1 MHRTKR
7 TWLII
12 VSVLLILLL
21 AFSALAEGALSTL
34 YDAGAALLLETD
46 NVTLTGHAVFT
57 YDGQQ
62 FKTLDGQYIQD
73 GVNSVM
79 DVSLITPLP
88 LGGTRTGGYK
98 VIANGDTVYGD
109 VVGEGES
116 FGPQTK
122 AASSSVLSNK
132 NMTKLIASL
141 GGTVVRLA
149 EGGLNDH
156 ITVSADGENTAYRLV
171 LSEKQT
177 PNLFNKALSMV
188 ARGMIDEYFPFHTSL
203 RSLPIVTVDDREMLL
218 ANIYE
223 EMHGEPL
230 TKLAV
235 TASQEERPTDYM
247 RYEAA
252 CEAMF
257 AYIDKVEQTTP
268 YSAVVIHAD
277 DKSQT
282 TYDSY
287 NAYLQAIGQ
296 KVLQFEDYSLC
307 LNAYAQQHPDSAD
320 PAADMRAY
328 YQQILSQSDCAG
340 MLVEGDGD
348 YILCRNDEELIRLSP
363 TKPSVTQRICTQ
375 MKEISLHA
383 ADITAVLDADERVTS
398 FSGQLSLKIV
408 DYFGREHVLTID
420 FDCAAKDYD
429 TSKIEVSD
437 YYYQQEGNG

>member
-1 MHRTKR
+1 MHCTKR
-7 TWLII
+7 PWLIL
-12 VSVLLILLL
+12 VSALLILPL
-21 AFSALAEGALSTL
+21 AFSALAEGKLSTL
-34 YDAGAALLLETD
+34 YHAGAALLLETD

-62 FKTLDGQYIQD
+62 FKTFDGKYIQH

-98 VIANGDTVYGD
+98 VIANGDTVYGGAVD
-109 VVGEGES
+109 EGAS

-132 NMTKLIASL
+132 NMTKLITSL
-141 GGTVVRLA
+141 AGTAVRLA

-156 ITVSADGENTAYRLV
+156 ITVSAIGESTAYRLV
-171 LSEKQT
+171 LSAEQT
-177 PNLFNKALSMV
+177 PHLFNKALSLV
-188 ARGMIDEYFPFHTSL
+188 ATGMMEAYFPYHSY
-203 RSLPIVTVDDREMLL
+203 RSLLPVVTVDDRQALL

-230 TKLAV
+230 VEIAILPDD
-235 TASQEERPTDYM
+235 QERPTDYI

-252 CEAMF
+252 REAMF

-268 YSAVVIHAD
+268 HSAVIIHAE

-287 NAYLQAIGQ
+287 NAYLLARGQ
-296 KVLQFEDYSLC
+296 RILQFEDYTPTLS
-307 LNAYAQQHPDSAD
+307 AYTQAHPDSAN
-320 PAADMRAY
+320 PAADMRTH
-328 YQQILSQSDCAG
+328 YQQLLSQSDCAG
-340 MLVEGDGD
+340 MLVESDGD
-348 YILCRNDEELIRLSP
+348 YILCYNDEELICLRAI
-363 TKPSVTQRICTQ
+363 KPSVTQRICTQ
-375 MKEISLHA
+375 TEEITLHA
-383 ADITAVLDADERVTS
+383 ANITAVLDKENRVTA
-398 FSGQLSLKIV
+398 FSGQLSLKTV
-408 DYFGREHVLTID
+408 DYFGREHILTID
-420 FDCAAKDYD
+420 FDCAATDYGAS
-429 TSKIEVSD
+429 TIKLSD